1 MADATRAHHR
11 GAGTAGPTG
20 LIARFLAEKALRDAN
35 LRVFAALDLHGFAGA
50 QYMLDRLDT
59 PLLIEIHL
67 RMLPAT
73 HAGAPGIDLA
83 AALRACIEGQSCAG
97 AVDLPAGAGRRLA
110 PSRRNGYAIRKAIG
124 SGACHRMP
132 HGMTRLSSKRC

>member
-1 MADATRAHHR
+1 MRIIAAQEP
-11 GAGTAGPTG
+11 AGPPG

-59 PLLIEIHL
+59 PLLIEMHR

-73 HAGAPGIDLA
+73 HAGALVGIDLV
-83 AALRACIEGQSCAG
+83 AALRAC
-97 AVDLPAGAGRRLA
+97 VDGR
-110 PSRRNGYAIRKAIG
+110 SW
-124 SGACHRMP
+124 S
-132 HGMTRLSSKRC
+132 